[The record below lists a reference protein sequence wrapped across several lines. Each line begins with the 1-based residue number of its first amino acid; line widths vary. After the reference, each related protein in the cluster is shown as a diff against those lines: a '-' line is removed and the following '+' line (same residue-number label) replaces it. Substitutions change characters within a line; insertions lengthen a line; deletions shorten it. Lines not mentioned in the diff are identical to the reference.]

1 MKKYLLEI
9 TVFVSGTV
17 VMVFELVGSR
27 LVAPYLGTSIY
38 VWTALIG
45 VILASL
51 SLGYWI
57 GGRLADKSASYNN
70 LGWIIF
76 LAGIGVVIPAFVKNL
91 VFESFLGSWN
101 QVDWAALISAI
112 ILFSLPS
119 FLLGIVSPY
128 AVRLKIRD
136 LNNSGQIVGNLYAL
150 STAGSIAGTFLAG
163 FLIIPLLGV
172 TKIIFLLAATLVLLS
187 FFLLREKLWYR
198 LFVLLF
204 LISSIFVVSWLEQ
217 RQYKQT
223 GEISFSTPY
232 NEVKIF
238 SGTDAE
244 TGRPTLN
251 LATDRFGRQSTMFL
265 DGDDLS
271 AKYTRFYRLA
281 EHFNPNFQKTLMIGG
296 AAYIY
301 PEYYLRQ
308 YSSSTIDVVE
318 IDPKL
323 TALAR
328 EYFSLKDDAR
338 LKIIHDDGRV
348 FLNRNEMKYDVV
360 LLDAFN
366 SISIPSQ
373 LATQEAAQKVSE
385 ALTDDGVV
393 LVNIIS
399 AAEGERSS
407 FLQAEYMAYQSVFPQ
422 VLAFVVNSPDKPEQ
436 TQNIMLVALKSP
448 QKPVLSSLDQELD
461 SFLKQLYRGK
471 IEPNRR
477 MITDDYAP
485 VDHYMSQVLL

>member
-9 TVFVSGTV
+9 TVFVSGAV

-51 SLGYWI
+51 SLGYWL
-57 GGRLADKSASYNN
+57 GGKLADESASYHN

-76 LAGIGVVIPAFVKNL
+76 FAGIGVVIPAFAKNL

-128 AVRLKIRD
+128 AVRLKIKD

-187 FFLLREKLWYR
+187 FFLLQEKFWPR

-204 LISSIFVVSWLEQ
+204 LLSSILAVSWLEHW
-217 RQYKQT
+217 QYAKT
-223 GEISFSTPY
+223 GQISFSTPY
-232 NEVKIF
+232 NEVKIYK
-238 SGTDAE
+238 STDVR

-265 DGDDLS
+265 DGSDLS
-271 AKYTRFYRLA
+271 SEYTRFYRLA
-281 EHFNPNFQKTLMIGG
+281 EHFKPNFQKTLMIGG

-308 YSSSTIDVVE
+308 YPSSTIDVVE

-328 EYFSLKDDAR
+328 EYFSLQDDAR
-338 LKIIHDDGRV
+338 LKIIHEDGRV
-348 FLNRNEMKYDVV
+348 FLNRQETKYDVV
-360 LLDAFN
+360 LMDAFN

-373 LATQEAAQKVSE
+373 LATQEAAQKISA
-385 ALTDDGVV
+385 ALTDNGVA

-407 FLQAEYMAYQSVFPQ
+407 FLRAEYAAYQSVFSQ
-422 VLAFVVNSPDKPEQ
+422 VLVFVVNNPENPQ
-436 TQNIMLVALKSP
+436 QAQNIMLVALKSP
-448 QKPVLSSLDQELD
+448 QKPTLSSLDKELN
-461 SFLKQLYRGK
+461 SFLSHLYQGK
-471 IEPNRR
+471 IEPNKR